1 MQEFNWNK
9 QNQVIIEK
17 MKERPMNKK
26 KLLRRTILTASM
38 AVIFGLIA
46 CFTFLVLEP
55 VISKWLYPEEK
66 TQIVV
71 FPEDQEEMSPEEML
85 AENME
90 QEQQK
95 QIEQQLQ
102 EQLQNQQ
109 AVIDSAS
116 GKLDKSQIQ
125 EILQGVTFDLKNYEE
140 MYSALGDFSKEMR
153 RCMVTVTGVVS
164 NLDWFN
170 NVQESENQASGVII
184 ANNGKEL
191 LILVDYAPLATAES
205 LHLTF
210 DNGIMVSA
218 TLKKVDKFTNLA
230 ILTVNLA
237 DFNNEYVGKGIDIAA
252 LGSSGLSK
260 IVGQPVVALG
270 RPMGTEGSIGYG
282 MITSAGATIKEADS
296 NYKLIQTDITGS
308 EKAGGVLFN
317 LQGQVV
323 GIITNTHGNQDM
335 KNMVTAYGITELKN
349 RIEQMANGRE
359 KPYTGIFGVNVTKEA
374 SLQLNVP
381 YGAYITEI
389 DMDSPAMLAGIQQG
403 DIIVAIDGK
412 EITSY
417 NMYVNTIA
425 SMSAGEKIKI
435 QVLRQVQEEYK
446 EMEFD
451 VVLEEYK

>member
-9 QNQVIIEK
+9 QNEVIIEK
-17 MKERPMNKK
+17 MKERPVNKK

-46 CFTFLVLEP
+46 CLTFLILEP

-109 AVIDSAS
+109 AALENSSAQFN
-116 GKLDKSQIQ
+116 KDQLQ
-125 EILQGVTFDLKNYEE
+125 EILGQVTFDLKNYEE
-140 MYSALGDFSKEMR
+140 MYSALADFSKEMR
-153 RCMVTVTGVVS
+153 RSMVTVTGVVS

-170 NVQESENQASGVII
+170 NIEESENQASGVII

-191 LILVDYAPLATAES
+191 LILVDYAPLENAES

-210 DNGIMVSA
+210 ENGIMVS
-218 TLKKVDKFTNLA
+218 TQLKEVDEFTNLA
-230 ILTVNLA
+230 ILTVNLD
-237 DFNNEYVGKGIDIAA
+237 DFNNEYLGKGINIAA
-252 LGSSGLSK
+252 LGSSGLSR

-282 MITSAGATIKEADS
+282 IITSAGATVKEADS

-323 GIITNTHGNQDM
+323 GIITNSHGSQDM
-335 KNMVTAYGITELKN
+335 KNMITAYGITELKN
-349 RIEQMANGRE
+349 RIEQMANGRQ
-359 KPYTGIFGVNVTKEA
+359 KPYMGIYGVNVSREA

-389 DMDSPAMLAGIQQG
+389 DMESPAMLAGIQQG

-412 EITSY
+412 EVTSY
-417 NMYVNTIA
+417 NMYINTIS
-425 SMSAGEKIKI
+425 SMSAGDKLKV
-435 QVLRQVQEEYK
+435 QVMRQVQDEYK
-446 EMEFD
+446 AMEFD
-451 VVLEEYK
+451 VVLEERN

>member
-9 QNQVIIEK
+9 QNEVIIEK
-17 MKERPMNKK
+17 MKERPVNKK

-46 CFTFLVLEP
+46 CLTFLILEP

-90 QEQQK
+90 QEKQK

-102 EQLQNQQ
+102 EQLQNKQ
-109 AVIDSAS
+109 ASEKAS
-116 GKLDKSQIQ
+116 TELNQDQIQ
-125 EILQGVTFDLKNYEE
+125 KILQQVTFDLKNYEE
-140 MYSALGDFSKEMR
+140 MYSALADFSKEMR
-153 RCMVTVTGVVS
+153 RSMVTVTGVVS

-170 NVQESENQASGVII
+170 NIQESENQASGLII

-191 LILVDYAPLATAES
+191 LILVDYTPLTTAES

-210 DNGIMVSA
+210 DNNVMVSA
-218 TLKKVDKFTNLA
+218 KLKKLDKFTNLA
-230 ILTVNLA
+230 ILTVDLA
-237 DFNNEYVGKGIDIAA
+237 DFNNESLGKEITIAT
-252 LGSSGLSK
+252 LGSSNLSR

-270 RPMGTEGSIGYG
+270 RPMGSEKSIGYG
-282 MITSAGATIKEADS
+282 MITSSASSIQEADT

-308 EKAGGVLFN
+308 ERAGGVLFN

-323 GIITNTHGNQDM
+323 GIITNSRGSQDM
-335 KNMVTAYGITELKN
+335 KNMITAYGITELKN

-359 KPYTGIFGVNVTKEA
+359 KPYTGIFGVNVTREA

-403 DIIVAIDGK
+403 DIIVAINGN
-412 EITSY
+412 EVTSY
-417 NMYVNTIA
+417 NMYVNTV
-425 SMSAGEKIKI
+425 SGMNVGDNLKV

-451 VVLEEYK
+451 VILEERN

>member
-9 QNQVIIEK
+9 QNEVIIEK
-17 MKERPMNKK
+17 MKERPVNKK
-26 KLLRRTILTASM
+26 KLLRRTIITASM

-46 CFTFLVLEP
+46 CVTFLILEP

-85 AENME
+85 ADNME
-90 QEQQK
+90 QEQQ
-95 QIEQQLQ
+95 QMEQQLQ

-109 AVIDSAS
+109 AAAGNSSAELNS
-116 GKLDKSQIQ
+116 DQIQ
-125 EILQGVTFDLKNYEE
+125 QILQKVTFDLKNYEE
-140 MYSALGDFSKEMR
+140 MYSAMAAFSKEMR
-153 RCMVTVTGVVS
+153 RSMVTVTGVVS

-191 LILVDYAPLATAES
+191 LILVDYAPLKSAES

-210 DNGIMVSA
+210 NNDLQVP
-218 TLKKVDKFTNLA
+218 TYLKKLDEFTNLA
-230 ILTVNLA
+230 ILTVNLE
-237 DFNNEYVGKGIDIAA
+237 DFDNSYLEKGITIAA
-252 LGSSGLSK
+252 FGSSNLSR

-282 MITSAGATIKEADS
+282 MITSSGTSIQEADT

-323 GIITNTHGNQDM
+323 GIITNSRGSLDM
-335 KNMVTAYGITELKN
+335 KNMITAYGITELKN
-349 RIEQMANGRE
+349 RIEQMANGRQ
-359 KPYTGIFGVNVTKEA
+359 KPYMGICGVNVTREA
-374 SLQLNVP
+374 NLQLNVP
-381 YGAYITEI
+381 YGAYVTEI
-389 DMDSPAMLAGIQQG
+389 DMDSPAMMAGIQQG
-403 DIIVAIDGK
+403 DVIVAINGK

-417 NMYVNTIA
+417 NMYINTIS
-425 SMSAGEKIKI
+425 SMSGGDNLK
-435 QVLRQVQEEYK
+435 VLVMRQVQEEYK

-451 VVLEEYK
+451 VVLEERN

>member
-17 MKERPMNKK
+17 MKERPVNKK

-109 AVIDSAS
+109 TSAENAS
-116 GKLDKSQIQ
+116 KELDQEQVQ
-125 EILQGVTFDLKNYEE
+125 EILRSVTFDLKNYEE
-140 MYSALGDFSKEMR
+140 MYTALAGFSKEMR
-153 RCMVTVTGVVS
+153 YSIVTVTGVVS

-170 NVQESENQASGVII
+170 NIQESENQASGVII

-191 LILVDYAPLATAES
+191 LILVDYTPLATAES

-210 DNGIMVSA
+210 ENGIMVS
-218 TLKKVDKFTNLA
+218 TKLKEVDEFTNLA
-230 ILTVNLA
+230 ILTVDLA
-237 DFNNEYVGKGIDIAA
+237 DFNNEYLGKGINIAS
-252 LGSSGLSK
+252 LGSSGISR
-260 IVGQPVVALG
+260 IIGQPVVALG

-282 MITSAGATIKEADS
+282 IITSSGATIKESDS

-323 GIITNTHGNQDM
+323 GIITNTHGSQDM
-335 KNMVTAYGITELKN
+335 KNMITAYGITELKN
-349 RIEQMANGRE
+349 RIEQMANGKK
-359 KPYTGIFGVNVTKEA
+359 KPYLGIYGVNVTREA

-381 YGAYITEI
+381 YGAYIAEI

-403 DIIVAIDGK
+403 DIIVAINGK
-412 EITSY
+412 EVSSY
-417 NMYVNTIA
+417 NMYINTI
-425 SMSAGEKIKI
+425 SGMSAGEKIK
-435 QVLRQVQEEYK
+435 VLVMRQVQEEYK

-451 VVLEEYK
+451 VVLEERN

>member
-9 QNQVIIEK
+9 QNEVIIEK
-17 MKERPMNKK
+17 MKERPVNKK
-26 KLLRRTILTASM
+26 KLLLRTIITASM

-109 AVIDSAS
+109 AASENASAQLNRDQVQ
-116 GKLDKSQIQ
+116 KILDQ
-125 EILQGVTFDLKNYEE
+125 VTFDLKNYEE
-140 MYSALGDFSKEMR
+140 MYSTLTAFSKEMR
-153 RCMVTVTGVVS
+153 RSMVTVTGVVS
-164 NLDWFN
+164 NVDWFN
-170 NVQESENQASGVII
+170 NIQESENQASGVII

-191 LILVDYAPLATAES
+191 LILVDYTPLASAES

-210 DNGIMVSA
+210 ENGIMVS
-218 TLKKVDKFTNLA
+218 TELKKLDEFTNLA
-230 ILTVNLA
+230 ILTVNLE
-237 DFNNEYVGKGIDIAA
+237 DFNNEYLGKGINIAA
-252 LGSSGLSK
+252 LGSSGLSS
-260 IVGQPVVALG
+260 IIGQPVVALG

-282 MITSAGATIKEADS
+282 IITSAGAVVKEADS

-317 LQGQVV
+317 MQGQVV
-323 GIITNTHGNQDM
+323 GIITNSHGSQDM
-335 KNMVTAYGITELKN
+335 KNMITAYGITELKN
-349 RIEQMANGRE
+349 RIEQMANGRQ
-359 KPYTGIFGVNVTKEA
+359 KTYMGIYGVNVTKEA

-389 DMDSPAMLAGIQQG
+389 DMESPAMLAGIQQG

-412 EITSY
+412 EVTSY
-417 NMYVNTIA
+417 NMYINTIS
-425 SMSAGEKIKI
+425 SMSAGDKLKV
-435 QVLRQVQEEYK
+435 QVMRQVQEEYK

-451 VVLEEYK
+451 VVLEERN

>member
-9 QNQVIIEK
+9 QNEVIIEK
-17 MKERPMNKK
+17 MKERPVNKK
-26 KLLRRTILTASM
+26 KLLRRTMLTASM

-46 CFTFLVLEP
+46 CLTFLILNP

-85 AENME
+85 ADNME
-90 QEQQK
+90 QEQQM
-95 QIEQQLQ
+95 EQQLQ

-109 AVIDSAS
+109 AAEKPSS
-116 GKLDKSQIQ
+116 QLDQDQIQ
-125 EILQGVTFDLKNYEE
+125 QILQMVTFDLKNYEE
-140 MYSALGDFSKEMR
+140 MYNAMSAFSREMKR
-153 RCMVTVTGVVS
+153 SMVTVTGVVS
-164 NLDWFN
+164 NLDWFHN
-170 NVQESENQASGVII
+170 IQQSENQASGVII

-191 LILVDYAPLATAES
+191 LILVDYTPLKTAES

-210 DNGIMVSA
+210 DNDIQVP
-218 TLKKVDKFTNLA
+218 TQLKKLDEFTNLA
-230 ILTVNLA
+230 ILTVDLE
-237 DFNNEYVGKGIDIAA
+237 DFNNDYLEKDITIAT
-252 LGSSGLSK
+252 LGSSSLSR

-282 MITSAGATIKEADS
+282 MITSSASTIQEADT

-323 GIITNTHGNQDM
+323 GIITNSRGEIDM
-335 KNMVTAYGITELKN
+335 KNMITAYGITELKN
-349 RIEQMANGRE
+349 RIEQMANGRQM
-359 KPYTGIFGVNVTKEA
+359 PYMGICGVNVTKEA
-374 SLQLNVP
+374 KMQLNVP
-381 YGAYITEI
+381 YGAYVTEI

-403 DIIVAIDGK
+403 DVIVAINEK

-417 NMYVNTIA
+417 NMYINTIS
-425 SMSAGEKIKI
+425 SMNAGDNLK
-435 QVLRQVQEEYK
+435 VLVMRQVQEEYK

-451 VVLEEYK
+451 VILEERN

>member
-9 QNQVIIEK
+9 QNEVIIEK
-17 MKERPMNKK
+17 MKERPVNKK
-26 KLLRRTILTASM
+26 KLLRRTMITASM

-46 CFTFLVLEP
+46 CLTFLILEP

-85 AENME
+85 ADNME
-90 QEQQK
+90 QELQQM
-95 QIEQQLQ
+95 EQQLQ

-109 AVIDSAS
+109 AAESTS
-116 GKLDKSQIQ
+116 SQLDQDQIQ
-125 EILQGVTFDLKNYEE
+125 QILQMVTFDLKNYEE
-140 MYSALGDFSKEMR
+140 MYNAMSAFSREMKR
-153 RCMVTVTGVVS
+153 SMVTVTGVVS
-164 NLDWFN
+164 NLDWFH
-170 NVQESENQASGVII
+170 NVQQSENQASGVII

-191 LILVDYAPLATAES
+191 LILVDYEPLKTAES

-210 DNGIMVSA
+210 DNDVQVP
-218 TLKKVDKFTNLA
+218 TQLKKLDEFTNLA
-230 ILTVNLA
+230 ILAVDLK
-237 DFNNEYVGKGIDIAA
+237 DFNNDYLEKDITIAT
-252 LGSSGLSK
+252 LGSSSLSR

-282 MITSAGATIKEADS
+282 MITSSASTIQEADT

-323 GIITNTHGNQDM
+323 GIITNSRGEIDM
-335 KNMVTAYGITELKN
+335 KNMITAYGITELKN
-349 RIEQMANGRE
+349 RIEQMANGRQM
-359 KPYTGIFGVNVTKEA
+359 PYMGICGVNVTKEA
-374 SLQLNVP
+374 KMQLNVP
-381 YGAYITEI
+381 YGAYVTEI
-389 DMDSPAMLAGIQQG
+389 DMNSPAMLAGIQQG
-403 DIIVAIDGK
+403 DVIVAINGK

-417 NMYVNTIA
+417 NMYINTIS
-425 SMSAGEKIKI
+425 SMNAGDNLK
-435 QVLRQVQEEYK
+435 VLVMRQVQEEYK

-451 VVLEEYK
+451 VILEERN

>member
-9 QNQVIIEK
+9 QNEVIIEK
-17 MKERPMNKK
+17 MKERPVNKK
-26 KLLRRTILTASM
+26 KLLRRTMLTASM

-46 CFTFLVLEP
+46 CLTFLILNP

-85 AENME
+85 ADNME
-90 QEQQK
+90 QEQQ
-95 QIEQQLQ
+95 QMEQQLQ

-109 AVIDSAS
+109 AAENPSS
-116 GKLDKSQIQ
+116 QLDQDQIQ
-125 EILQGVTFDLKNYEE
+125 QILQMVTFDLKNYEE
-140 MYSALGDFSKEMR
+140 MYNAMSAFSKEMKR
-153 RCMVTVTGVVS
+153 SMVTVTGVVS
-164 NLDWFN
+164 NLDWFH
-170 NVQESENQASGVII
+170 NVQQSENQASGVII

-191 LILVDYAPLATAES
+191 LILVDYAPLKTAES

-210 DNGIMVSA
+210 DNDVQVP
-218 TLKKVDKFTNLA
+218 TQLKKFDEFTNLA
-230 ILTVNLA
+230 ILTVDLK
-237 DFNNEYVGKGIDIAA
+237 DFNNEYLEKDIIIAT
-252 LGSSGLSK
+252 LGSSSLSR

-282 MITSAGATIKEADS
+282 MITSSASTIQEADT

-323 GIITNTHGNQDM
+323 GIITNSRGEIDM
-335 KNMVTAYGITELKN
+335 KNMITAYGITELKN
-349 RIEQMANGRE
+349 RIEQMANGRP
-359 KPYTGIFGVNVTKEA
+359 KPYMGICGVNVTKEA
-374 SLQLNVP
+374 KMQLNVP
-381 YGAYITEI
+381 YGAYVTEI
-389 DMDSPAMLAGIQQG
+389 DMNSPAMLAGIQQG
-403 DIIVAIDGK
+403 DVIVAINGK

-417 NMYVNTIA
+417 NMYINTI
-425 SMSAGEKIKI
+425 SGMNAGDNLK
-435 QVLRQVQEEYK
+435 VLVMRQVQEEYK

-451 VVLEEYK
+451 VILEERN